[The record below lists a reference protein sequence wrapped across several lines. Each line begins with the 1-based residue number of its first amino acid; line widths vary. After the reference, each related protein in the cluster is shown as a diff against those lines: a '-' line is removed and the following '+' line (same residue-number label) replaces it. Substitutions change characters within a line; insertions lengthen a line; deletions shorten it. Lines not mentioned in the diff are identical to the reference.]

1 MLAGWGSRLPGVASL
16 AKAHVHEFGAHK
28 FHDGDGWCQSEHDRR
43 GPWFFEVTPTDH
55 EKLREVNIDSA
66 GPVEELPLREIAAAI
81 DDPFD
86 DEEQGNF
93 FSEDAVDSEAGG
105 EVGERAEAPEEE
117 EEVKRENAWC
127 EER

>member
-1 MLAGWGSRLPGVASL
+1 MRAATPFSLELSFLPPT
-16 AKAHVHEFGAHK
+16 
-28 FHDGDGWCQSEHDRR
+28 EHDRR

-117 EEVKRENAWC
+117 EEAR
-127 EER
+127 RR